1 MEENLL
7 DELDL
12 KILSIISQNARTP
25 FKEVAEACG
34 VSRAAIHQRVQKM
47 FDNGTILGSGY
58 QINPKRLGYNLCA
71 YVGLTL
77 DTGKAYYSVSKEL
90 EAIPEIVESVFT
102 LGAFGILVKLYARD
116 NEHLLHI
123 LNDQILEIP
132 HVTNTETLA
141 ILDQRIARPLPIGK

>member
-58 QINPKRLGYNLCA
+58 KINPKHLGYNLCA
-71 YVGLTL
+71 YIGLML

-102 LGAFGILVKLYARD
+102 LGAYGIMVKLYARD

-141 ILDQRIARPLPIGK
+141 ILDQRIDRPLPISI